1 MWKAVLLRLWSNLG
15 TFLLAFAIAFAVWIS
30 AVVAADP
37 NEERDFP
44 TPLALQVHGLAS
56 DLVLI
61 GTLPEQVLLRLSAPP
76 SLWDR
81 LTSRSDTME
90 VYIDLAG
97 LGPGE
102 HSIPVQVRSELR
114 PFRVVQVT
122 PGEISI
128 QLEALAM
135 EELEITAQI
144 EGAPAL
150 GFELDAVSLDPEVA
164 TVSGPAPLMARVA
177 GLVATLDV
185 SDASET
191 VRAAATLQAVDG
203 AGNVLSGLTIGPDQV
218 EIEQAI
224 VQAGG
229 YRDVAVKV
237 ETIGQPASGF
247 RITSISVNPPVVTLF
262 SAETEIVAALP
273 GYVSTVPL
281 DLSFAEEDMV
291 TRLSLNLPQGIIVV
305 GEQQNVEVMIGIA
318 PIETSILLNVQV
330 EVLGLDTGLEAELSP
345 ATVSVILSG
354 PLATLQSLV
363 GDDIRLFVDLT
374 GLQTGTHQVEPEAE
388 IVPPDVQFS
397 SVIPSSIEVV
407 ITRSP

>member
-1 MWKAVLLRLWSNLG
+1 MLKSFLLTLWNSLG

-61 GTLPEQVLLRLSAPP
+61 GTLPEQVLLRLSAPT

-81 LTSRSDTME
+81 LPSRSDTME
-90 VYIDLAG
+90 VDIDLAG

-150 GFELDAVSLDPEVA
+150 GFELDAVSLDPEAA

-203 AGNVLSGLTIGPDQV
+203 AGNVLSG
-218 EIEQAI
+218 
-224 VQAGG
+224 
-229 YRDVAVKV
+229 
-237 ETIGQPASGF
+237 
-247 RITSISVNPPVVTLF
+247 
-262 SAETEIVAALP
+262 
-273 GYVSTVPL
+273 
-281 DLSFAEEDMV
+281 
-291 TRLSLNLPQGIIVV
+291 
-305 GEQQNVEVMIGIA
+305 
-318 PIETSILLNVQV
+318 
-330 EVLGLDTGLEAELSP
+330 
-345 ATVSVILSG
+345 
-354 PLATLQSLV
+354 
-363 GDDIRLFVDLT
+363 
-374 GLQTGTHQVEPEAE
+374 
-388 IVPPDVQFS
+388 
-397 SVIPSSIEVV
+397 
-407 ITRSP
+407 